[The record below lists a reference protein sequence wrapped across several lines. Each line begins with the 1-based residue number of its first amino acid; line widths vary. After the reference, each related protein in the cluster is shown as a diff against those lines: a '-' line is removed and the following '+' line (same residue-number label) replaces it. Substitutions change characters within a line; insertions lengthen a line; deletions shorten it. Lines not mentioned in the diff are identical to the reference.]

1 MTYKIN
7 GCKITIPED
16 VLRNYKDT
24 MKLDLDEDCV
34 AVYVESVKQQN
45 PAISSNSEISSAV
58 INELY
63 YEISDCT
70 KSLARWLSSR
80 LSSR

>member
-7 GCKITIPED
+7 GDNITIPED
-16 VLRNYKDT
+16 VLRDYKDT

-63 YEISDCT
+63 YEISNYT
-70 KSLARWLSSR
+70 TFVRRKP
-80 LSSR
+80 

>member
-7 GCKITIPED
+7 GYNITIPED
-16 VLRNYKDT
+16 VLKDYRDT

-34 AVYVESVKQQN
+34 AVYVESAIQQN
-45 PAISSNSEISSAV
+45 LAISSNSEISRAV

-63 YEISDCT
+63 YEISDYT
-70 KSLARWLSSR
+70 TFVRRKP
-80 LSSR
+80 

>member
-7 GCKITIPED
+7 GYNITIPED
-16 VLRNYKDT
+16 VLKDYRDT

-34 AVYVESVKQQN
+34 AVYVESAIQQN
-45 PAISSNSEISSAV
+45 PAISSNSEISRAV

-63 YEISDCT
+63 YEISDYT
-70 KSLARWLSSR
+70 TFVRRKP
-80 LSSR
+80 